1 MKCLLVDDEPG
12 IREGMAMLLR
22 RRGHEVVTA
31 ADCAAAAEAL
41 AAGEFDV
48 VVTDWRLPDGVAAA
62 FLDRCPC
69 PAVAVSGHPEEVT
82 RVGAVREVLGKPV
95 TPTRL
100 IECLQQLAA
109 AAHPVAPEESS
120 AADGPRLVP
129 DVAAIVHDVLAQLPS
144 SSDVEC
150 VDDGTFVVLR
160 AALRPGQLPGVRN
173 LGGDLRIVTDDERR
187 WLELRLC
194 RDGSPEAGL
203 PVSRI
208 DGDWPQGDRICLDC
222 DGLEVGAERFVAWL
236 DRAGRERRA
245 GRRVCLL
252 NVPPALLD
260 ATEGWET
267 THDMPMREPVGPCL
281 PAEMAELW
289 S

>member
-31 ADCAAAAEAL
+31 ADCAAAALAL
-41 AAGEFDV
+41 ADADYDV
-48 VVTDWRLPDGVAAA
+48 VVTDWRLPDGLASA
-62 FLDRCPC
+62 FLEHCRC
-69 PAVAVSGHPEEVT
+69 PAVAVSGHPEEVV

-109 AAHPVAPEESS
+109 AESPVTPDE
-120 AADGPRLVP
+120 AADAGPRLASSV
-129 DVAAIVHDVLAQLPS
+129 DAVVQDVLAQLPPET
-144 SSDVEC
+144 VAEC

-160 AALRPGQLPGVRN
+160 AALAPGQLPGVRN
-173 LGGDLRIVTDDERR
+173 LGGDLRIVANDDGR

-203 PVSRI
+203 PVARI
-208 DGDWPQGDRICLDC
+208 DGEWPREPAFGLDC
-222 DGLEVGAERFVAWL
+222 DGIDVDAERFVAWL
-236 DRAGRERRA
+236 DRAGRERAA

-252 NVPPALLD
+252 NVPRALEP
-260 ATEGWET
+260 ATESWET
-267 THDMPMREPVGPCL
+267 THDMPMRESVGPCL